1 MGHAGP
7 AHDADPALPEL
18 IILLGMTS
26 RPLPETEAAVVVC
39 GGRRYPP
46 DMANIQIELSDQS
59 AEFIHAK
66 VRSGEF
72 RDADEV
78 IATAILAYKERIEA
92 FNREAQIG
100 LDAVARGD
108 TIRVDDVQ
116 AFLAERRESRQAT

>member
-1 MGHAGP
+1 
-7 AHDADPALPEL
+7 
-18 IILLGMTS
+18 
-26 RPLPETEAAVVVC
+26 
-39 GGRRYPP
+39 
-46 DMANIQIELSDQS
+46 MASIQIDLSDQS

-78 IATAILAYKERIEA
+78 IATAILVYKERIEA

-116 AFLAERRESRQAT
+116 AFLAERRESRQVT